1 MRTPFRTP
9 GVSIVEFEQVKA
21 DWVSDVY
28 ITNFAVPRLTWNDR
42 RAASVA
48 HQMLITAFILF
59 WPNLPGLS

>member
-28 ITNFAVPRLTWNDR
+28 ITNFAVPRLT
-42 RAASVA
+42 
-48 HQMLITAFILF
+48 
-59 WPNLPGLS
+59 